1 MKSSAPPNTPVHFLN
16 IASTLTPANGAM
28 QTLLTDLA
36 TRLTTTLG
44 SAPAGHLAAPEQ
56 LHELAYREA
65 STMAYADA
73 FRTIMVALLI
83 TTPLALLLRNVG
95 APQAPSTDA

>member
-1 MKSSAPPNTPVHFLN
+1 V
-16 IASTLTPANGAM
+16 ASGYERGDCRPEPTIQDGG
-28 QTLLTDLA
+28 TDLKNPMCA
-36 TRLTTTLG
+36 TRGPAHL
-44 SAPAGHLAAPEQ
+44 SAFIHPSV
-56 LHELAYREA
+56 ELAYREA

-83 TTPLALLLRNVG
+83 TTPLALLLRKVG